1 MKKRGYKPKIF
12 PMKNFRGQIWVETVV
27 YTLIAFLMMGLV
39 LSYAKPKIEQ
49 IQDKA
54 ALDQSVEML
63 KEIDSI
69 ITSIKDVS
77 GNKRELGLV
86 FKKGNIQFDGEGDIV
101 SFDMESRYA
110 YTEPGREVKD
120 GTLTIFTVEKGK
132 YNQVNI
138 SRVYSPDFNITVNGI
153 DAKKTIT
160 RSASSYSVTISNKGT
175 YNGKTIIDITVN

>member
-1 MKKRGYKPKIF
+1 MKKK
-12 PMKNFRGQIWVETVV
+12 GQIWVETVV

-54 ALDQSVEML
+54 ILDQSVEIL

-86 FKKGNIQFDGEGDIV
+86 FKKGNIQLDGIEDKIV
-101 SFDMESRYA
+101 FDMESRYA
-110 YTEPGREVKD
+110 YTEPGKEVKD
-120 GTLTIFTVEKGK
+120 GTLTIFTTEKGK
-132 YNQVNI
+132 YNDVNI
-138 SRVYSPDFNITVNGI
+138 TRSYSPGFNITVDGLDI
-153 DAKKTIT
+153 SKTIT
-160 RSASSYSVTISNKGT
+160 KSASAYSVTISNKGLDSQ
-175 YNGKTIIDITVN
+175 GKTIIDITVN